1 MYPNNNVE
9 MVAVFIPIIFL
20 LVVGVVLVSYYY
32 LRSRERQ
39 ILIEKGMDAES
50 IKEFFNNR
58 KNERSSY
65 NLMKI
70 GIISVAFGIGLG
82 IGLGFGDRGPNTDFW
97 IPLSIFVFTGLGFI
111 VANIVGK
118 KLDDKDKQN
127 NS

>member
-1 MYPNNNVE
+1 MASEV
-9 MVAVFIPIIFL
+9 VAVFIPIIMF

-39 ILIEKGMDAES
+39 ILIEKGLDAES

-70 GIISVAFGIGLG
+70 GIISVAFGLG
-82 IGLGFGDRGPNTDFW
+82 IGIGIALGEKFW
-97 IPLSIFVFTGLGFI
+97 VPLCIFVFTGLGFI
-111 VANIVGK
+111 IANIVGK
-118 KLDDKDKQN
+118 NLDDKDKAKN
-127 NS
+127 

>member
-1 MYPNNNVE
+1 MNSEV
-9 MVAVFIPIIFL
+9 VAVFIPIIMFL
-20 LVVGVVLVSYYY
+20 VIGVVLVSYYY

-39 ILIEKGMDAES
+39 ILIEKGLDAES
-50 IKEFFNNR
+50 IKEFFNSR
-58 KNERSSY
+58 KSERSSY

-82 IGLGFGDRGPNTDFW
+82 LGIGLGDGGPQQDFW
-97 IPLSIFVFTGLGFI
+97 IPLCLFVFTGIGFI

-118 KLDDKDKQN
+118 KLDDKDKQK